1 MKENTYSDPFED
13 ELENS
18 PDEDSQIEAI
28 EKLEDPAEI
37 ANAMKLFN
45 GEKTENENIE
55 KPSGDETDKGIN
67 KPTTELDENKEK
79 KIDDPSEKKE
89 NIAPPPPPIE
99 DKGADKDGLIS
110 ITDEYINKADP
121 KDRVLLTSIRGEKLS
136 PKMLDIHLN
145 AQRTIGRKAEEVR
158 QAKASLPDDSNKN
171 APLKQPGEVKQDKVA
186 TLNNPEI
193 LANIDKMVISKL
205 QEQYP
210 ELGLPSDP
218 TEFKRFLSNLHY
230 DDTFLVDNIKE
241 DKRKYETTYRQNL
254 EKVIKYRDNYP
265 TENRNV
271 VEGDVKQILADGL
284 ETYGMDL
291 KKLGYDFTLDEN
303 GANPIIDALM
313 LDANGNPDP
322 SVIQYGDKG
331 TYIEGIPV
339 MQPNGIYN
347 KFFRTYGKQI
357 VQRLRADAAKNGY
370 ETATTAKNEIVNSLS
385 DGTIKGEQLSRK
397 EILSEEDI
405 EKLEDPEAIKRIL
418 ENIEI
423 KG

>member
-28 EKLEDPAEI
+28 EKLESPEEI

-45 GEKTENENIE
+45 GEKVENENIE

-89 NIAPPPPPIE
+89 NIAPPPPPTE

-171 APLKQPGEVKQDKVA
+171 APLKPTGEVKQDKVA
-186 TLNNPEI
+186 TLDNPEI

-205 QEQYP
+205 QE
-210 ELGLPSDP
+210 
-218 TEFKRFLSNLHY
+218 
-230 DDTFLVDNIKE
+230 
-241 DKRKYETTYRQNL
+241 
-254 EKVIKYRDNYP
+254 
-265 TENRNV
+265 
-271 VEGDVKQILADGL
+271 
-284 ETYGMDL
+284 
-291 KKLGYDFTLDEN
+291 
-303 GANPIIDALM
+303 
-313 LDANGNPDP
+313 
-322 SVIQYGDKG
+322 
-331 TYIEGIPV
+331 
-339 MQPNGIYN
+339 
-347 KFFRTYGKQI
+347 KF
-357 VQRLRADAAKNGY
+357 
-370 ETATTAKNEIVNSLS
+370 
-385 DGTIKGEQLSRK
+385 
-397 EILSEEDI
+397 
-405 EKLEDPEAIKRIL
+405 
-418 ENIEI
+418 
-423 KG
+423 

>member
-89 NIAPPPPPIE
+89 NIAPPPPPTE

-171 APLKQPGEVKQDKVA
+171 APLKPTGEVKQDKIA

-218 TEFKRFLSNLHY
+218 TEFKRFLSNLHF

-271 VEGDVKQILADGL
+271 VEGDVKLILADGL

-291 KKLGYDFTLDEN
+291 QKLGFDFTLDEN

-313 LDANGNPDP
+313 LDASGNPDP

>member
-313 LDANGNPDP
+313 LDASGNPDP